1 MVSKIQSSA
10 SSFHGVTD
18 NEDLQKGLLHRDT
31 RPLRYR
37 VADFFT
43 IYSGHVF
50 AFIGFAVITTPFFG
64 LVYLADVL
72 LLVSPFLWL
81 YTRNKKKAYGFS
93 TPVDEKDL
101 KGKAGNGMFFLGNNV
116 IDGSGI
122 YFSKDIITTHML
134 VFGSTGSGK
143 TRFLLGLFYQAL
155 LVGSGCMYVDGKG
168 DNTVLWL
175 AATLARRVGRE
186 DDFLVINFLTGS
198 DGERRKH
205 ERISNTMALFSNGDA
220 EQIRSLL
227 VGLMRESGGDGAMW
241 KGRASIMLKG
251 VLNALVYLR
260 DKTGVNLDINLLQDT
275 MPLDEV
281 VNLSF
286 RRDIPAHAR
295 VSIERYLAQLPGYT
309 QEDAIK
315 NAIAPKAYE
324 QHGFLIMQL
333 TEVLGDLSDAYGHI
347 TNSPQGEVDFKD
359 LVFNRRI
366 LFVMLPALQ
375 RDPDSLAGLGKMAVA
390 GVRAALGPALGNKAE
405 GSKAEVIDVKPSAS
419 TVPFMIILDE
429 YGYYSVPG
437 FAVVAAQ
444 ARSLGVSVVFA
455 GQDYP
460 SFQKGGEQEAASTVA
475 NTNIKIGMKL
485 EDPDATY
492 EILRKRAGQA
502 HWASLSGYDRE
513 TGSYLD
519 DTKAKVDMRDRV
531 SVRDLAAQGPGQ
543 AHVIFGDK
551 LARMQGFYADPEQI
565 RENRI
570 NKFLM
575 VNRPNREEVIA
586 LKESFDKV
594 RSVVVGEDMSE
605 GKKLPFDEGL
615 RILFQDLARGSEHGQ
630 KGDAAARYAIGM
642 QRVREEL
649 KTADFASK
657 LPSGATQTEV
667 ASGAAGIGPDR
678 SAPEPSPGKGVS
690 QSTKSTSQQAG
701 ASPQSAQHVPPLPV
715 ATAKN
720 VAADIDSELANA
732 EIPSG
737 PSTEKRASP
746 DPLLDIPALPG
757 ASSSSAVPAK
767 DTDQA
772 APLAPVAD
780 GDEPDETVAVKA
792 SEIEQRALSA
802 LRKTVANTIF
812 AKVDAPLSPAQKS
825 SLDLEGQ
832 LAEEAERQGM
842 KPDEI
847 DGAVAASVR
856 VISERVTYTEEPY
869 PPKRSPDE
877 LKGNVD
883 GIQSLIKRLK
893 EDSGKL

>member
-18 NEDLQKGLLHRDT
+18 NEDLEKGLLHRDT

-93 TPVDEKDL
+93 TPVDERDI

-260 DKTGVNLDINLLQDT
+260 DKQGVNLDINLLQDT

-286 RRDIPAHAR
+286 RRDIPSQAR

-575 VNRPNREEVIA
+575 VNRPNREEVTA
-586 LKESFDKV
+586 LKESFEKV
-594 RSVVVGEDMSE
+594 RSVVVGEDASE

-615 RILFQDLARGSEHGQ
+615 KTLFQDLARGSDHGQ

-657 LPSGATQTEV
+657 IPAAPAQTV
-667 ASGAAGIGPDR
+667 AAGGAAGAER
-678 SAPEPSPGKGVS
+678 SAAEASTRKGDG
-690 QSTKSTSQQAG
+690 QAG
-701 ASPQSAQHVPPLPV
+701 RLASPPTGTESHATQDIPALPGGP
-715 ATAKN
+715 AKL
-720 VAADIDSELANA
+720 VVSDIDSELADA
-732 EIPSG
+732 EIPSVPG
-737 PSTEKRASP
+737 TVKRASSAP
-746 DPLLDIPALPG
+746 SQDIPPLPG
-757 ASSSSAVPAK
+757 ASSSAAK
-767 DTDQA
+767 PTEDRGQTGG
-772 APLAPVAD
+772 LAPVAD
-780 GDEPDETVAVKA
+780 GDAPDETVAVKA

-812 AKVDAPLSPAQKS
+812 AKVDRPLSPAQKS

-847 DGAVAASVR
+847 DGAVAASVK

>member
-1 MVSKIQSSA
+1 MASKLQTAA

-18 NEDLQKGLLHRDT
+18 NEDLEKGLLHRDT
-31 RPLRYR
+31 RPLRHR
-37 VADFFT
+37 AADFFT

-50 AFIGFAVITTPFFG
+50 AFMGLVVIAAPHFG
-64 LVYLADVL
+64 LVYVSDA
-72 LLVSPFLWL
+72 LLVIAPFLWL
-81 YTRNKKKAYGFS
+81 YSRNKRKEYGFS
-93 TPVDEKDL
+93 TPVDEKDG
-101 KGKAGNGMFFLGNNV
+101 KGKQGNGMFFVGNNV

-198 DGERRKH
+198 DGDRRKH

-227 VGLMRESGGDGAMW
+227 VGLMRDSGGDGAMW

-260 DKTGVNLDINLLQDT
+260 DKQGINLDINLLQDS

-286 RRDIPAHAR
+286 RRDIPAQAR
-295 VSIERYLAQLPGYT
+295 LSIERYLAQLPGYT

-324 QHGFLIMQL
+324 QHGFLTMQL

-502 HWASLSGYDRE
+502 NMASLSGYDRE
-513 TGSYLD
+513 TGKYLED
-519 DTKAKVDMRDRV
+519 SKAKVDRIDRV
-531 SVRDLAAQGPGQ
+531 SVRDLAGQGPGQ
-543 AHVIFGDK
+543 AHIIFGDK

-565 RENRI
+565 KENRI

-575 VNRPNREEVIA
+575 INKPNQEEIKALRDSIDRVRNVII
-586 LKESFDKV
+586 
-594 RSVVVGEDMSE
+594 GEHSE
-605 GKKLPFDEGL
+605 EGRKLPFDEGL
-615 RILFQDLARGSEHGQ
+615 KSLFQDMTSGTDHSL

-649 KTADFASK
+649 KTADFATK
-657 LPSGATQTEV
+657 L
-667 ASGAAGIGPDR
+667 
-678 SAPEPSPGKGVS
+678 APEPKEERSSEPAKRAHESASPSRPVGVGEHS
-690 QSTKSTSQQAG
+690 ESRPSTKPAG
-701 ASPQSAQHVPPLPV
+701 PGPAGTADASLPPLP
-715 ATAKN
+715 TA
-720 VAADIDSELANA
+720 AGGGDEDFERELAEA
-732 EIPSG
+732 EIG
-737 PSTEKRASP
+737 GLK
-746 DPLLDIPALPG
+746 DPAPEPALDIPDLP
-757 ASSSSAVPAK
+757 ASSGTNNP
-767 DTDQA
+767 
-772 APLAPVAD
+772 
-780 GDEPDETVAVKA
+780 EPETVTKSGEVGGQMEVIDTTPQQPSVSSRAAQV
-792 SEIEQRALSA
+792 EQAALSA
-802 LRKTVANTIF
+802 LKDTVASTIF
-812 AKVDAPLSPAQKS
+812 GKISKPLSPEQKIKLS
-825 SLDLEGQ
+825 VEGQ
-832 LAEEAERQGM
+832 LSAEAERQGM
-842 KPDEI
+842 KPEDI
-847 DGAVAASVR
+847 DGAVNASVR
-856 VISERVTYTEEPY
+856 VISDRVSYTDEPY
-869 PPKRSPDE
+869 PEKRSPDE
-877 LKGNVD
+877 LKGSVD
-883 GIQSLIKRLK
+883 GIQSLLKRLK
-893 EDSGKL
+893 EDSDKL